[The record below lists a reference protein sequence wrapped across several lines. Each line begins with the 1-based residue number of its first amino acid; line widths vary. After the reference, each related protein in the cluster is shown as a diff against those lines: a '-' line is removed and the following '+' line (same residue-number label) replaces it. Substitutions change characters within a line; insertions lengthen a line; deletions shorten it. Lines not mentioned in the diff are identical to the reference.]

1 MARRGRRP
9 AGSPPE
15 YLHHRASGR
24 AYCTVRGKTVYLG
37 RWHSPESWAAYEE
50 QLAAW
55 RQAQAPGPAPHASPA
70 SSVLAVA
77 AAFLAHAKRAYLFP
91 DGRPTS
97 TVAGYRIAVADLT
110 AQCGGLPAAAF
121 GSAQLRALRA
131 LWVGRGHAATTVQK
145 RVGQVRHLF
154 RWAHGEGLVPA
165 TVLASLDVLPPGP
178 GEGGSESDD
187 VPPVAWGH
195 VEPVLPL
202 LRPPLAAVVRLQW
215 WCGCRPGEACAVR
228 GRELNREGTAR
239 VGKRTLS
246 LGAGI
251 WCWQPQW
258 HKNRRKKKDLV
269 YALGPNA
276 QAVLVPFL
284 TDDPDAY
291 LFTTRTGRR
300 YSVDVYRHRIHAAC
314 ERLGIPPWN
323 PGQIRHSYLGRVDAA
338 HGLRDASLS
347 VGHASPDTTLLY
359 LEHDLQ
365 RAAEIAREM
374 G

>member
-15 YLHHRASGR
+15 YLHHKASGR

-55 RQAQAPGPAPHASPA
+55 RQAQTPGPAPHASPA

-77 AAFLAHAKRAYLFP
+77 AAFLAHAGRAYLFP

-131 LWVGRGHAATTVQK
+131 LWVGRGHAATTVRK

-154 RWAHGEGLVPA
+154 RWAHAEGLVPPA
-165 TVLASLDVLPPGP
+165 VLASLDVPAPDPGA
-178 GEGGSESDD
+178 GGGESDD
-187 VPPVAWGH
+187 VLPVAWEY

-215 WCGCRPGEACAVR
+215 WCGCRPGEACALR
-228 GRELNREGTAR
+228 GRELNREGVAR
-239 VGKRTLS
+239 VGKRTVS
-246 LGAGI
+246 LGAGV
-251 WCWQPQW
+251 WCWQPEW

-276 QAVLVPFL
+276 QGILAPFL

-314 ERLGIPPWN
+314 GRLGIPTWN
-323 PGQIRHSYLGRVDAA
+323 PGQIRHAFASRIDALEGIQA
-338 HGLRDASLS
+338 TSQAM
-347 VGHASPDTTLLY
+347 GHANIETTGIY
-359 LEHDLQ
+359 AEHNFAV
-365 RAAEIAREM
+365 AARIAREH

>member
-24 AYCTVRGKTVYLG
+24 AYCTVGGKVVYLG

-55 RQAQAPGPAPHASPA
+55 RQAQAPGPAPRASPV
-70 SSVLAVA
+70 STVFSLA
-77 AAFLAHAKRAYLFP
+77 AAFLAHAGRAYRFP

-97 TVAGYRIAVADLT
+97 TLAGYRNAVTDLK
-110 AQCGGLPAAAF
+110 AHCGTLPAADF
-121 GSAQLRALRA
+121 GAAQLRALRS
-131 LWVGRGHAATTVQK
+131 LWVGRGYAAVTVRK

-154 RWAHGEGLVPA
+154 RWAHAEGLVPA
-165 TVLASLDVLPPGP
+165 TVLASLDVPAPDPGA
-178 GEGGSESDD
+178 GGGESDD
-187 VPPVAWGH
+187 VLPVAWGY

-202 LRPPLAAVVRLQW
+202 LRPPLRAVVRLQW
-215 WCGCRPGEACAVR
+215 WCGCRPGEACALR

-239 VGKRTLS
+239 VGKRTVF

-251 WCWQPQW
+251 WCWQPEW

-276 QAVLVPFL
+276 QAALAPFL
-284 TDDPDAY
+284 TADPDAY

-314 ERLGIPPWN
+314 GRLGIPPWN
-323 PGQIRHSYLGRVDAA
+323 PGQIRHSFATRIDALEGIQA
-338 HGLRDASLS
+338 TSQAM
-347 VGHASPDTTLLY
+347 GHAGIEATSIY
-359 LEHDLQ
+359 AEHNFAV
-365 RAAEIAREM
+365 AARIAREH

>member
-15 YLHHRASGR
+15 YLHHKASGR
-24 AYCTVRGKTVYLG
+24 AYCTVGGETIYLG
-37 RWHSPESWAAYEE
+37 RWHSAESWAAYEE

-55 RQAQAPGPAPHASPA
+55 RQAQTPRPVPRATPA
-70 SSVLAVA
+70 SSVLAVT
-77 AAFLAHAKRAYLFP
+77 AAFLAHAERAYRYP

-97 TVAGYRIAVADLT
+97 TLAGYRLAVGDLNV
-110 AQCGGLPAAAF
+110 QCGDLRAADF
-121 GSAQLRALRA
+121 GGQQLRALRA
-131 LWVGRGHAATTVQK
+131 LWVGRGHAATTVAK
-145 RVGQVRHLF
+145 RTGQIRHLF
-154 RWAHGEGLVPA
+154 RWAHAEGLVPA
-165 TVLASLDVLPPGP
+165 AVLASLDLLPPAP
-178 GEGGSESDD
+178 GEGGTESED
-187 VPPVAWGH
+187 VLPVAWGH

-202 LRPPLAAVVRLQW
+202 LRPPLRAVVRLQW
-215 WCGCRPGEACAVR
+215 WCGCRPGEACALR
-228 GRELNREGTAR
+228 GRELNRDGTAR
-239 VGKRTLS
+239 VGRRTLS
-246 LGAGI
+246 LGGDV
-251 WCWQPQW
+251 WCWQPEW

-269 YALGPNA
+269 YALGP
-276 QAVLVPFL
+276 QSQGVLAPFL
-284 TDDPDAY
+284 TADLDAY

-314 ERLGIPPWN
+314 DRLGIPAWN
-323 PGQIRHSYLGRVDAA
+323 PGQIRHSYLSRVDAA

-347 VGHASPDTTLLY
+347 VGHASPDTTLIY